1 MLISTTSN
9 KEDRMSQQSRHI
21 TPGSKYTVQ
30 AGDTLWGIAQR
41 AYNDPEDWDTIYD
54 ANKQVIGNNP
64 NLIKPG
70 QVLQIPSQS
79 DPDVRKPVPS
89 HAVPQNV
96 VPTPPQPS
104 PTPPVIPQAPLPPP
118 PPPTPKPDSDNWFDT
133 HIEDP
138 LEKGSKKIFGQKEDS

>member
-1 MLISTTSN
+1 
-9 KEDRMSQQSRHI
+9 MSQQSRRV
-21 TPGSKYTVQ
+21 TPGSTYTVQ
-30 AGDTLWGIAQR
+30 PGDTLWDIAQR

-54 ANKQVIGNNP
+54 ANKHVIGNNP

-79 DPDVRKPVPS
+79 DPDMRKPVPP
-89 HAVPQNV
+89 HTNV
-96 VPTPPQPS
+96 VPTPPPP
-104 PTPPVIPQAPLPPP
+104 PTPVTPVTPVTP

-138 LEKGSKKIFGQKEDS
+138 LEKGIKKIFGQKEDS

>member
-1 MLISTTSN
+1 
-9 KEDRMSQQSRHI
+9 MSQQSRRV
-21 TPGSKYTVQ
+21 TPGSTYTVQ
-30 AGDTLWGIAQR
+30 PGDTLWDIAQR

-54 ANKQVIGNNP
+54 ANKHVIGNDP

-79 DPDVRKPVPS
+79 DPDIRKPVPS
-89 HAVPQNV
+89 HTNV
-96 VPTPPQPS
+96 VPTPPP
-104 PTPPVIPQAPLPPP
+104 PPVMPPPPPPPVTPVTP

-138 LEKGSKKIFGQKEDS
+138 LEKGIKKIFGQKEDS

>member
-1 MLISTTSN
+1 MICCCAKK
-9 KEDRMSQQSRHI
+9 KEDQMSQQSRRI

-54 ANKQVIGNNP
+54 ANKHVIGNDP

-79 DPDVRKPVPS
+79 DPDKRQSVPS
-89 HAVPQNV
+89 HVVSPHV

-118 PPPTPKPDSDNWFDT
+118 PPPTSKPDSDNWFDT
-133 HIEDP
+133 NIEDP
-138 LEKGSKKIFGQKEDS
+138 LEKGIKGVLGEKEA

>member
-1 MLISTTSN
+1 
-9 KEDRMSQQSRHI
+9 MSQQSRRI

-30 AGDTLWGIAQR
+30 AGDTLWDIARR

-54 ANKQVIGNNP
+54 ANRHVIGNDP

-79 DPDVRKPVPS
+79 DPDKRRPVPP
-89 HAVPQNV
+89 HTNV
-96 VPTPPQPS
+96 VPTPPPPPPPTPVTPVTPQPS
-104 PTPPVIPQAPLPPP
+104 P

-138 LEKGSKKIFGQKEDS
+138 LEKGIKKIFGQKEDS